1 MLPQD
6 LHETLLPAVDGDNL
20 DAPEANKP
28 KETEH
33 VVLASSP
40 VIGSEGLNL
49 IQKLTFFG
57 IIVGIVAMYFKLRS
71 RETAPMEK
79 FPA

>member
-6 LHETLLPAVDGDNL
+6 LHKTVLPAVDGDNP
-20 DAPEANKP
+20 DVTEADKH

-33 VVLASSP
+33 IVLASSP

-49 IQKLTFFG
+49 FQKLTFFG
-57 IIVGIVAMYFKLRS
+57 IIVSVVAMYFHVRS
-71 RETAPMEK
+71 RGSEPLEK